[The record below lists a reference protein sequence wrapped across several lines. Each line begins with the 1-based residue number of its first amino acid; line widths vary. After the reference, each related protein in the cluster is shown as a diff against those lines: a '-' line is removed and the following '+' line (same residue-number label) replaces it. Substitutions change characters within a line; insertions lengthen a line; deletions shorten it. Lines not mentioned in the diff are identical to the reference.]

1 MQESRQ
7 ILGPTIGTMPKRA
20 AIKIV
25 CAVLLSAVLVC
36 AAIAQDAG
44 GMGTLSG
51 VVLNSQGRPVPG
63 ASVTMQ
69 TANGGSPH
77 ATVTNSQGRFFFP
90 ELVHGYYDVRAAHKE
105 LASAWKHNIE
115 VNTGKQTDVRLQ
127 LAPVQK
133 KQ

>member
-1 MQESRQ
+1 M
-7 ILGPTIGTMPKRA
+7 
-20 AIKIV
+20 KIA
-25 CAVLLSAVLVC
+25 CTVLLVAVLVC
-36 AAIAQDAG
+36 AVAAQDAG
-44 GMGTLSG
+44 GVGTLAG

-90 ELVHGYYDVRAAHKE
+90 ELAHGYYDVRAAHKG
-105 LASAWKHNIE
+105 LASDWKHNIE
-115 VNTGKQTDVRLQ
+115 VNTGKQTDVKLQ
-127 LAPVQK
+127 VTPVQK